1 MRKGD
6 KSKTHRGDRDFT
18 TKRGNLD
25 FHQHGH
31 DVKLGQR
38 HPYTRASVK
47 GEHRDLRLPYKTP
60 EKKKKNP
67 GMAKRSDMLIPPGRS
82 LADKNKPLYAQYLPF
97 VYDAKTKS
105 QGKFSKDLL
114 VPTAGKIG
122 VTTTG
127 YSFASPAPKS
137 RISYDSSNAPNP
149 KMYNASR
156 FDYMASRQLKENNS
170 RLKIAQARFKTG
182 EGVRRP
188 ACGCAH

>member
-1 MRKGD
+1 MKGSM
-6 KSKTHRGDRDFT
+6 SKTHRGDKDYT

-25 FHQHGH
+25 FHQMGH
-31 DVKLGQR
+31 DVKLGSR
-38 HPYTRASVK
+38 HPYTRAA
-47 GEHRDLRLPYKTP
+47 
-60 EKKKKNP
+60 KKKNP
-67 GMAKRSDMLIPPGRS
+67 GMAKRSDALIPAGRS
-82 LADKNKPLYAQYLPF
+82 LAEKNKPLYPQYLPF
-97 VYDAKTKS
+97 VYDKQTKS

-156 FDYMASRQLKENNS
+156 FDYMASRQLKENNN

>member
-1 MRKGD
+1 MKGS
-6 KSKTHRGDRDFT
+6 KSKTRPNDMDYT

-38 HPYTRASVK
+38 HPYTRAAVK
-47 GEHRDLRLPYKTP
+47 GEFHDLRLPYKTP
-60 EKKKKNP
+60 EQKKKNP
-67 GMAKRSDMLIPPGRS
+67 GFAKRSDMLIPPGRS

-127 YSFASPAPKS
+127 YSFASPAPKG

-149 KMYNASR
+149 KMYNSSR

>member
-6 KSKTHRGDRDFT
+6 RSKTRPNDKDYT

-25 FHQHGH
+25 YHQHGH
-31 DVKLGQR
+31 DVKLGSR

-47 GEHRDLRLPYKTP
+47 GEFHDLRLPYKTP

-67 GMAKRSDMLIPPGRS
+67 GFAKRSDAL
-82 LADKNKPLYAQYLPF
+82 
-97 VYDAKTKS
+97 TKS

-127 YSFASPAPKS
+127 YSFASPAPKG
-137 RISYDSSNAPNP
+137 RISYDSSNAPNS

-182 EGVRRP
+182 EGIRRP